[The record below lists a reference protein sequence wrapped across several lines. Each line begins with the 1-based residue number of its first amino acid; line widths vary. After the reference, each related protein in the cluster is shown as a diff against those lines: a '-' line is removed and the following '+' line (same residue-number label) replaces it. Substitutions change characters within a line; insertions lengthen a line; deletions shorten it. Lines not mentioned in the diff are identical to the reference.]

1 MSIRPTSSKI
11 ANDEPGAGKIATFI
25 GKSECRSKR
34 LLARQSRGPR
44 LQRLVSKEFPS
55 GASTGD
61 PADLAHDRVL
71 YFTMAR
77 ADSAPLPEGLP
88 HG

>member
-1 MSIRPTSSKI
+1 MSFRPTSSKV
-11 ANDEPGAGKIATFI
+11 ASDEPGAGETAAFI
-25 GKSECRSKR
+25 GKSECRTKR

-44 LQRLVSKEFPS
+44 HQRLVSSES
-55 GASTGD
+55 LRGARTGD

-88 HG
+88 YG